1 MVYLQNN
8 IIKNLKYEKDQIGI
22 LEMNN
27 VTEMNIEIKR
37 QYGIFSRKGKC
48 VDKLNNGGKI

>member
-22 LEMNN
+22 LEVNN
-27 VTEMNIEIKR
+27 VTEIK
-37 QYGIFSRKGKC
+37 QTTWAEKIWTDRK
-48 VDKLNNGGKI
+48 NNQQTWI